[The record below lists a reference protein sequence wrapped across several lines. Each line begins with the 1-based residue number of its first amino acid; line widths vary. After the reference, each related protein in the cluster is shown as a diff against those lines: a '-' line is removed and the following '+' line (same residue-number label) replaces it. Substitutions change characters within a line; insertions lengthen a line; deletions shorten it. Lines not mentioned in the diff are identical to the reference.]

1 MKTEITNR
9 RLNGEIMLAES
20 RLKSAER
27 ELEQSIKYMKQL
39 GGKADW
45 YICEWAESYAK
56 DVTKCYEKVR
66 SLKEELSRLK
76 WIAQVIDPE
85 VEEAE
90 KEINEVIDIF

>member
-1 MKTEITNR
+1 MKTDITNR
-9 RLNGEIMLAES
+9 RLFEEITLTES

-56 DVTKCYEKVR
+56 DVAKCYEKVR

-90 KEINEVIDIF
+90 KKINEAIDIF